1 MEGGSGALAGKL
13 RQHAELIPRMP
24 LSFDFPPTRH
34 VPRLWSAIA
43 FLLLLLASA
52 ALFAGRKLAWM
63 RWHALLEHAP
73 DFYTHVSNLSISSM
87 LLAGIGFTWLQA
99 GVGFRWVSG
108 LAGAIA
114 LANVVYEGFI
124 PILNTPDWI
133 DAWYGLGGTAAA
145 LLFLWLVHRHGLVD
159 RPAAPPAP

>member
-1 MEGGSGALAGKL
+1 
-13 RQHAELIPRMP
+13 MP
-24 LSFDFPPTRH
+24 LDFKLPRYRY

-52 ALFAGRKLAWM
+52 VLFAGRTLAWM
-63 RWHALLEHAP
+63 RWPALLAHAP
-73 DFYTHVSNLSISSM
+73 DFYTHVSNLSISCM
-87 LLAGIGFTWLQA
+87 LLAGIGFSWLQA
-99 GVGFRWVSG
+99 GTGFRWVAG

-145 LLFLWLVHRHGLVD
+145 LLFLWLVARHGLVG